1 MSATVLSA
9 TVLSEKEMKFLTAN
23 QVKVTDV
30 LYKKIH
36 SDPSNHGIEVV
47 VGEYATGEQ
56 SIVFSG
62 ISEPIIETE
71 SITVIVKEGHFF
83 KIGMEEAFEA
93 PFFIEVKDFQISE
106 VNAEQTIVITKYFT
120 VGSLQP
126 IDSFNSAQEG
136 RSERSGEE

>member
-1 MSATVLSA
+1 MPATVA
-9 TVLSEKEMKFLTAN
+9 SEKEMKFLTAK

-30 LYKKIH
+30 LYEKIH
-36 SDPSNHGIEVV
+36 LDPRNHGNEIV

-56 SIVFSG
+56 SIALSG
-62 ISEPIIETE
+62 ISEPISETE

-83 KIGMEEAFEA
+83 KIGMDDAFEA

-106 VNAEQTIVITKYFT
+106 VNAEQTIVITKYLT

-126 IDSFNSAQEG
+126 IDSFNSAQKG